1 MSYLLAYGIEDKV
14 KVGFKYKYLS
24 SIPGIKNSF
33 SDSEIAD
40 LISYRFLA
48 VILLSYPLGYFI
60 SFKRL
65 KNFFLFFQ
73 VLLLPINYNFTCIN
87 DSIYST

>member
-1 MSYLLAYGIEDKV
+1 MIKRLNNYLNIERNVLLLIKSQ
-14 KVGFKYKYLS
+14 FLQLIATSFFLILNIYLS
-24 SIPGIKNSF
+24 KNSF

-48 VILLSYPLGYFI
+48 VILLSYPLGYYI

-65 KNFFLFFQ
+65 KFFF
-73 VLLLPINYNFTCIN
+73 VISSILLPVV
-87 DSIYST
+87 